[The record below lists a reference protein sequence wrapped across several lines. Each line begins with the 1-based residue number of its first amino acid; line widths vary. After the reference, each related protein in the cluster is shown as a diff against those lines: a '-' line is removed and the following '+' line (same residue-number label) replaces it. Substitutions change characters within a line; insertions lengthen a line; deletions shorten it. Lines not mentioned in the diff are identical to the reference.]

1 MCFEGRE
8 LLAISPHMEY
18 ASVSFSQLE
27 QGAHELLIALLI
39 ALLPAFPGITAM
51 KQAASHL
58 LISELRSTG
67 DNFRFREELVG
78 LARRLLDEVRDVEC
92 PIQDRR

>member
-8 LLAISPHMEY
+8 LLVISPHMEY
-18 ASVSFSQLE
+18 AYISFSQLE
-27 QGAHELLIALLI
+27 QGAHDLLI
-39 ALLPAFPGITAM
+39 ALLPAFPAITAM

-67 DNFRFREELVG
+67 DNFRFRKELVG
-78 LARRLLDEVRDVEC
+78 LARRMLDGVKV
-92 PIQDRR
+92 